1 MEPQCRSAAVTL
13 RSQRRASPRQAM
25 STPSRSSSPRPAQLF
40 VAVLLLAGVA
50 VRDAGAASVHR
61 AAPQVAD
68 HVVMED
74 GDLAAQSE
82 DLQLQALNALSALGS
97 LQDDAGTLD
106 LLVPDVWGLAEG
118 LAYTAG
124 QDGSK
129 ITLHPSQR
137 ISVPFLSSILPHV
150 NTSCSCK
157 HWQCGCCATVEIA
170 PIKRNK
176 TGCASLSYVKEQ
188 LAVVLQ
194 LSLNNR
200 TLVERELIS
209 GSHPPPFCF
218 PVPQLPFI
226 TVCLR
231 FSNISLTDDAKIQA
245 CAAVEMGLVF
255 TSPLIR
261 LRFGCLRIGP
271 GGLGW
276 TSKPVAHSLLTSE
289 TDMESDAMQ
298 QFAAAINATDKEQ
311 FLLLQSLLRQESS
324 VFDEPQSVQIPKSL
338 KMVWPNYRQG
348 IRYD

>member
-1 MEPQCRSAAVTL
+1 M
-13 RSQRRASPRQAM
+13 
-25 STPSRSSSPRPAQLF
+25 
-40 VAVLLLAGVA
+40 
-50 VRDAGAASVHR
+50 
-61 AAPQVAD
+61 
-68 HVVMED
+68 
-74 GDLAAQSE
+74 
-82 DLQLQALNALSALGS
+82 
-97 LQDDAGTLD
+97 
-106 LLVPDVWGLAEG
+106 
-118 LAYTAG
+118 
-124 QDGSK
+124 
-129 ITLHPSQR
+129 
-137 ISVPFLSSILPHV
+137 
-150 NTSCSCK
+150 
-157 HWQCGCCATVEIA
+157 
-170 PIKRNK
+170 
-176 TGCASLSYVKEQ
+176 
-188 LAVVLQ
+188 
-194 LSLNNR
+194 
-200 TLVERELIS
+200 
-209 GSHPPPFCF
+209 
-218 PVPQLPFI
+218 PQLPFI